1 MGKRTSTNWS
11 NIIITVLVLLNL
23 VLVSLMVFKPRPPRP
38 NPQQVIKHLK
48 RNLDL
53 SEEQSKQFLGLI
65 KEHQKIMQGNRQEL
79 RKLREDLPETA
90 NMTEVDK
97 EKHLDQIA
105 DLERKQAAEISAHFS
120 DLKGLLTPEQFE
132 QFKQLH
138 KNRPDRQPRGPN

>member
-1 MGKRTSTNWS
+1 MSKRTSKNWS
-11 NIIITVLVLLNL
+11 NVIIIVLVLLNL

-38 NPQQVIKHLK
+38 NPQRVIQHLK

-65 KEHQKIMQGNRQEL
+65 EEHQKIMQGNRQEL
-79 RKLREDLPETA
+79 RKLRGDLPETA
-90 NMTEVDK
+90 NMTAEAK

-132 QFKQLH
+132 KFKQLH